1 MSRRARQ
8 RRESKEDMAMK
19 KGTSRQN
26 AIGSEDGGRDHELGN
41 VVVFRSYK
49 GHGNESPLEPP
60 ENKGDLPIF

>member
-1 MSRRARQ
+1 
-8 RRESKEDMAMK
+8 MAMK

-26 AIGSEDGGRDHELGN
+26 AVGSEDGGRDHELGN